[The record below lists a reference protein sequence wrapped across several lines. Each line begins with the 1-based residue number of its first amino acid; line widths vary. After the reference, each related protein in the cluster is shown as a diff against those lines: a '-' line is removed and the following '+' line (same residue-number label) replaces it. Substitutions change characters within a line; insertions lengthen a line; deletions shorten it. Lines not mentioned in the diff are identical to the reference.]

1 MDSQKARERA
11 DMNFDKKELQR
22 LDARKAM
29 AEYDAEGAAARKKT
43 ERLRALR
50 LARDAAEA
58 AAVKPDQPV
67 KATKAAKAAEAA
79 KLSIP
84 VRLAKKRST

>member
-1 MDSQKARERA
+1 
-11 DMNFDKKELQR
+11 MNVDKKELQR
-22 LDARKAM
+22 MDARKAM
-29 AEYDAEGAAARKKT
+29 TEYDAEAAATRKKT

-50 LARDAAEA
+50 LARDAEDA
-58 AAVKPDQPV
+58 AAAKSSKPV
-67 KATKAAKAAEAA
+67 KAAKAADSA